1 MKYSYMAIQTE
12 DNDFRWVVH
21 ETSTDQIIDTFI
33 FEDEA
38 QEYCEFLEEGGAFN
52 GFTPAFMLNKV
63 EIPMDINDMFQFEI
77 ATDLA

>member
-1 MKYSYMAIQTE
+1 MAIQTE

-21 ETSTDQIIDTFI
+21 EASTDQIIDTFI

-52 GFTPAFMLNKV
+52 GFTPTFMLNKV

-77 ATDLA
+77 ASDLA

>member
-1 MKYSYMAIQTE
+1 MAIQTE